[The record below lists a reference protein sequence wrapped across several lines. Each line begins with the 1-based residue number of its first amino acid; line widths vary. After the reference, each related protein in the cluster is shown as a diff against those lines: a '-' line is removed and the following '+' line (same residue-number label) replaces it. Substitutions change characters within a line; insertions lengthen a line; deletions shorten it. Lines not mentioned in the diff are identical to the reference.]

1 LRPWGWAREGR
12 ANLRS
17 LGYFNFRGNLK
28 GLFTPPRI
36 NHYRALDGLRAI
48 SILWVIGFHCVFFV
62 SNTNLD
68 LAIALRND
76 PLLAW
81 LKFGF
86 RGVDIFFVISG
97 FIISHI
103 LMKEHKASN
112 NISLKSFYLRR
123 ALRLLPAYYVSL
135 VLYGWLDPV
144 PIHNVW
150 ANFLYVNNF
159 LPIEQQFMGWAWS
172 LAIEE
177 QFYIVFPVA
186 LILLMRVDARYR
198 LPALV
203 AAVLVAVAIYSSLL
217 ATSTCPVPPPFESI
231 NSDLFLCYF
240 NTLYDK
246 FHTRFG
252 SLLMGVVVA
261 YLHHH
266 THAVRFLD
274 ARPLLRTLLLVLAF
288 LVLVPALGIFETDGP
303 GVFSTYFAFN
313 YFYLFSLGIAYIILF
328 TLTEGGKGSLVVKM
342 LSSRVWYPFA
352 QLSYSTYLVHP
363 TLIMAAYLTVLK
375 PTQISAP
382 AALVV
387 GIGLAVASF
396 AAAGVLYLVVERP
409 VMDARSRY
417 VPG

>member
-1 LRPWGWAREGR
+1 M
-12 ANLRS
+12 
-17 LGYFNFRGNLK
+17 GYFNLRGNLK
-28 GLFTPPRI
+28 GLFTPPDI

-62 SNTNLD
+62 SITNLE
-68 LAIALRND
+68 LAVALRND

-81 LKFGF
+81 LRYGF

-103 LMKEHKASN
+103 LMKEYKARNSIN
-112 NISLKSFYLRR
+112 LKGFYLRR
-123 ALRLLPAYYVSL
+123 AMRLLPAYYVSL

-144 PIHNVW
+144 PIKNVW
-150 ANFLYVNNF
+150 ANLLYVNNF

-186 LILLMRVDARYR
+186 LILLMKVDARYR
-198 LPALV
+198 LPVL
-203 AAVLVAVAIYSSLL
+203 AAAILVAVGVYYRLL
-217 ATSTCPVPPPFESI
+217 VTSMCPDPPPFESI
-231 NSDLFLCYF
+231 NAPVFLCYF

-246 FHTRFG
+246 FHTRCG
-252 SLLMGVVVA
+252 ALLMGVGVA
-261 YLHHH
+261 YLYHY

-274 ARPLLRTLLLVLAF
+274 ARSLWRRLLLVLAF
-288 LVLVPALGIFETDGP
+288 LVLIPATGIFETQGR
-303 GVFSTYFAFN
+303 GVLSAYFALN

-328 TLTEGGKGSLVVKM
+328 TLTDGGKRSLVAKV
-342 LSSRVWYPFA
+342 LCSRVWYPFA
-352 QLSYSTYLVHP
+352 QLSYSAYLVHP
-363 TLIMAAYLTVLK
+363 TLIMAVYFMVLE
-375 PTQISAP
+375 PTDISAP

-387 GIGLAVASF
+387 GIGLALASF
-396 AAAGVLYLVVERP
+396 IAAAVLYLLVERP

-417 VPG
+417 VAG